1 MIWNLIT
8 IGGGAA
14 GFFGAITHA
23 EMGGGSTL
31 ILERTSQVLGK
42 VKISGGGRCN
52 VTHDCQEP
60 KAFSAHY
67 PRGEKAL
74 IGPLHRWGATET
86 IAWFEAHG
94 VALKTEADGRMF
106 PVTNDSQTIMDCLQD
121 AADDA
126 QVEVRRRCEVTAI
139 RLDSGVF
146 TFVLSDGE
154 VLRARNVLLATGGTR
169 AVSGAKLAESLGHAL
184 VPPVPSL
191 FTFKVPDPRLKD
203 LAGVSVDRVD
213 CAIEGTR
220 LKASGPLLVTHW
232 GMSGPGILRL
242 SAWGARELA
251 EKDYQFTMQVDWLPE
266 KGAEAVLRRCR
277 ETWGKRQLPVRTPFT
292 EVPIRLWVRLL
303 ERDGVSEGQLW
314 SQLTRDQ
321 LKALV
326 EQLHQATFEVRGKSM
341 NKDEFVTCGGVDVRE
356 IDLKTM
362 ESRRCPGLFF
372 AGEIMNVDGI
382 TGGFNFQNA
391 WTSGYHAGMTMAH
404 RKTQF

>member
-52 VTHDCQEP
+52 VTHDCPEP
-60 KAFSAHY
+60 RAFSAHY

-74 IGPLHRWGATET
+74 IGPLHRWGAVET
-86 IAWFEAHG
+86 IAWFESHG

-121 AADDA
+121 AADETK
-126 QVEVRRRCEVTAI
+126 VEVRRQREVTAI
-139 RLDSGVF
+139 RLDSDIF
-146 TFVLSDGE
+146 TLVLSDGE
-154 VLRARNVLLATGGTR
+154 ILHARHVLLATGGSR
-169 AVSGAKLAESLGHAL
+169 LAVGAKLAKSLSHSL
-184 VPPVPSL
+184 VSAVPSL
-191 FTFKVPDPRLKD
+191 FTFKIADPRLKD
-203 LAGVSVDRVD
+203 LAGLSVELVD
-213 CAIEGTR
+213 CTIDGTR
-220 LKASGPLLVTHW
+220 FKASGPLLVTHW

-251 EKDYQFTMQVDWLPE
+251 ERDYQFTLRVNWLPE
-266 KGAEAVLRRCR
+266 TDVEAELRHYR
-277 ETWGKRQLPVRTPFT
+277 EAWGKRQLPVRSPFT
-292 EVPIRLWVRLL
+292 AIPKRLWVRLL
-303 ERDGVSEGQLW
+303 ETVGVGNEQLW
-314 SQLTRDQ
+314 SQLTREQVRALVDQ
-321 LKALV
+321 LQMASF
-326 EQLHQATFEVRGKSM
+326 QVRGKSM
-341 NKDEFVTCGGVDVRE
+341 NKEEFVTCGGVELKE

-362 ESRRCPGLFF
+362 ESRLCPGLFF
-372 AGEIMNVDGI
+372 AGEVMNVDGI

-391 WTSGYHAGMTMAH
+391 WTSGYHAGMTMAQ
-404 RKTQF
+404 RNDQL

>member
-169 AVSGAKLAESLGHAL
+169 AVSGARLAESLGHAL

-213 CAIEGTR
+213 CAIEGTDAVGRVGVVRFPEAAAARSNNCCR
-220 LKASGPLLVTHW
+220 LFRARRSLPRNCDDCPRLPAAGGGAAFASEPNMHRAIV
-232 GMSGPGILRL
+232 
-242 SAWGARELA
+242 SALA
-251 EKDYQFTMQVDWLPE
+251 D
-266 KGAEAVLRRCR
+266 
-277 ETWGKRQLPVRTPFT
+277 
-292 EVPIRLWVRLL
+292 
-303 ERDGVSEGQLW
+303 
-314 SQLTRDQ
+314 
-321 LKALV
+321 
-326 EQLHQATFEVRGKSM
+326 
-341 NKDEFVTCGGVDVRE
+341 
-356 IDLKTM
+356 
-362 ESRRCPGLFF
+362 
-372 AGEIMNVDGI
+372 
-382 TGGFNFQNA
+382 
-391 WTSGYHAGMTMAH
+391 
-404 RKTQF
+404 